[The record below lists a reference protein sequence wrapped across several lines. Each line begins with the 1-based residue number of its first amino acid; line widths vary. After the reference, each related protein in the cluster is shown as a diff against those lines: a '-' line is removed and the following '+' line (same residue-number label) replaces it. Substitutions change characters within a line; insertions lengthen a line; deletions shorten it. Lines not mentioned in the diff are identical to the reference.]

1 MPTVNQIKTLLRD
14 YVVFHWDRELL
25 ETRQVSLLEINLQ
38 PLVEEV
44 QRCKF
49 VTGKGKFTLFN
60 FILYKNDNKLYVL
73 LTPVVS
79 VLVGKDLL
87 GALWERDFLEPSLC
101 IGKISNKFLL
111 EQQCYHNRK

>member
-14 YVVFHWDRELL
+14 YVVFHWEGELL

-44 QRCKF
+44 QMCKF
-49 VTGKGKFTLFN
+49 VTGKGKFTIFN
-60 FILYKNDNKLYVL
+60 FISYKDDNKLYVL
-73 LTPVVS
+73 LTPVVN

-87 GALWERDFLEPSLC
+87 GALWERDFLGSSLY
-101 IGKISNKFLL
+101 IGKITSF
-111 EQQCYHNRK
+111 C